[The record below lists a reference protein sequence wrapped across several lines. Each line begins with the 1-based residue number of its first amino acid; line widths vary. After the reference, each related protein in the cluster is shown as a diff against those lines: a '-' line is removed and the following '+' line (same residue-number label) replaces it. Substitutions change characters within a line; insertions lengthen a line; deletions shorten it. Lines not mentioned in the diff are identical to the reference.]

1 MIDDK
6 EREIENLRLQKCSL
20 KNRSCW
26 KLVNSLEPYMK
37 QRQQTSELGSIAYR
51 EISIIIVS
59 RIPTF

>member
-1 MIDDK
+1 MTDDK
-6 EREIENLRLQKCSL
+6 ERAIENFRLQKCSL

-26 KLVNSLEPYMK
+26 NLVNSLEPYMK

-59 RIPTF
+59 RILTF